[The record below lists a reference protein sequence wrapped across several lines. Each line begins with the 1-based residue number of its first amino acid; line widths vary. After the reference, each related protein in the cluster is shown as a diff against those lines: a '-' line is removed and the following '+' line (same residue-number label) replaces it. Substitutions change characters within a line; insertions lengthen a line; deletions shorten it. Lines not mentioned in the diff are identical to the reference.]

1 MTRPLAFGWTAV
13 RRQACFPHGSLQPYH
28 APEAKPHHGD
38 RGDAGQH
45 HENPAKPRRSPHPG
59 PGRRTLQS
67 AGPSPGTPA
76 SGRLGWF
83 RRERIAHNHA
93 GAGPAAAPQ
102 APNFATSQH
111 EGGHPGQPH
120 EPTAAG
126 GDAAGAQECSTE
138 ENAYS
143 VRPPAHAP
151 GSGYRPMRISPCWRP
166 QVPRRLHP
174 PVHDHASGWPRLPA
188 GAQARYRPAGRPYT
202 RQPDQPT
209 AGSGDAASTVRG

>member
-1 MTRPLAFGWTAV
+1 MRPAGRARAGRRCWNTRLAGLTALSGHACRSARAGMPMTRPLAFGWTAV
-13 RRQACFPHGSLQPYH
+13 TRQACFPHGSLQPYH

-83 RRERIAHNHA
+83 RHERIAHNHA

-111 EGGHPGQPH
+111 EGDHPSQPH

-126 GDAAGAQECSTE
+126 GDAAGAQECSRL
-138 ENAYS
+138 A
-143 VRPPAHAP
+143 AAA
-151 GSGYRPMRISPCWRP
+151 
-166 QVPRRLHP
+166 RRRATP
-174 PVHDHASGWPRLPA
+174 IPASGKAIHL
-188 GAQARYRPAGRPYT
+188 
-202 RQPDQPT
+202 
-209 AGSGDAASTVRG
+209 AACSADGW